1 MKKRFSWLLG
11 MAMSLSAAAQTTA
24 PDLKSAALSAH
35 MAKDYARAG
44 ALWDQALLV
53 PGGKPSAGDF
63 YNAACSWALAG
74 DATKAFLALDQATQ
88 AGWDRVADVRT
99 DADLAGLHPDKRWP
113 PMIATL
119 GAAVARAE
127 ARYNVPL
134 KRELEAIYETDQ
146 GTRRAMGPLQRRYGQ
161 QSPQLDSLFQRMQTQ
176 DAQNEARVEA
186 IITQYGWPG
195 ARLVGRTGS
204 MAAFL
209 VVQHS
214 NLAAIQKYLPLI
226 REETR
231 QGGLAPQ
238 NLALMEDRVL
248 VFQGQP
254 QVYGSQ
260 VRTNTS
266 TGQAEFFPIAEEARV
281 DERRATMGLGTLADY
296 AKGFGIEYV
305 PSKTGGAPVKTG
317 IK

>member
-11 MAMSLSAAAQTTA
+11 MALSLNAAAQTTA
-24 PDLKSAALSAH
+24 PALKGAAFAAH

-44 ALWDQALLV
+44 ALWDQALHV
-53 PGGKPSAGDF
+53 PGGTPSAGDF

-74 DATKAFLALDQATQ
+74 DAPKAFRALDQATR
-88 AGWDRVADVRT
+88 AGWDRASDVKT
-99 DADLAGLHPDKRWP
+99 DADLTSLHADRRWP
-113 PMIATL
+113 LMIGKL
-119 GAAVARAE
+119 EAAVARAE

-134 KRELEAIYETDQ
+134 KRELEAMYETDQ
-146 GTRRAMGPLQRRYGQ
+146 GTRRAMGPLQQRYGPK
-161 QSPQLDSLFQRMQTQ
+161 SPQLDSLFRRMQTQ
-176 DAQNEARVEA
+176 DAHNEARVEA
-186 IITQYGWPG
+186 IIAQHGWPG

-214 NLAAIQKYLPLI
+214 NLAAIQQYLPLI

-231 QGGLAPQ
+231 TGGLAPQ

-248 VFQGQP
+248 VFQGQS

-260 VRTNTS
+260 VRTNAN
-266 TGQAEFFPIAEEARV
+266 TGKAEFFPIAEEARV
-281 DERRATMGLGTLADY
+281 DERRATMGLGPLADY

-305 PSKTGGAPVKTG
+305 PSTTGGAPGTTGVK
-317 IK
+317 

>member
-11 MAMSLSAAAQTTA
+11 MAMSLGATAQTTA
-24 PDLKSAALSAH
+24 PDLKGAAFSAH

-44 ALWDQALLV
+44 ALWDQALRV

-88 AGWDRVADVRT
+88 AGWDRVTTLQT
-99 DADLAGLHPDKRWP
+99 DADLTGLHPDERWP
-113 PMIATL
+113 PMIAKL
-119 GAAVARAE
+119 AAAVVRAE
-127 ARYNVPL
+127 AHYNMPL
-134 KRELEAIYETDQ
+134 KRELEAMYETDQ
-146 GTRRAMGPLQRRYGQ
+146 GTRQAVGPLQRRYGQ
-161 QSPQLDSLFQRMQTQ
+161 QSPQLDSLFRRMQTQ

-226 REETR
+226 REEAR
-231 QGGLAPQ
+231 KGGLAPQ

-260 VRTNTS
+260 VRTS
-266 TGQAEFFPIAEEARV
+266 AGTGKAEFFPIAEEARV

-305 PSKTGGAPVKTG
+305 PSKTGGAPRKTVVK
-317 IK
+317 

>member
-1 MKKRFSWLLG
+1 MKKQFSWLLG
-11 MAMSLSAAAQTTA
+11 IAMSLSAAAQTTA
-24 PDLKSAALSAH
+24 PALKGAAFAAH
-35 MAKDYARAG
+35 MAKDYAQAG
-44 ALWDQALLV
+44 ALWDQALHG

-74 DATKAFLALDQATQ
+74 DATKAFRELDQATQ
-88 AGWDRVADVRT
+88 AGWDRVTALKT
-99 DADLAGLHPDKRWP
+99 DADLTGLHTDKRWP
-113 PMIATL
+113 PMIAKL
-119 GAAVARAE
+119 EAAVARSE

-134 KRELEAIYETDQ
+134 KRELEAMYETDQ
-146 GTRRAMGPLQRRYGQ
+146 GTRRAIGPLKQRYGQ
-161 QSPQLDSLFQRMQTQ
+161 KSPQLDSLFRRMQTQ
-176 DAQNEARVEA
+176 DAQNEARVDA
-186 IITQYGWPG
+186 IIAQYGWPG
-195 ARLVGRTGS
+195 ASLVGRTGS

-214 NLAAIQKYLPLI
+214 SLAAIQKYLPLI

-231 QGGLAPQ
+231 KGGLAPQ

-266 TGQAEFFPIAEEARV
+266 TGKAEFFPIAEEARV

-296 AKGFGIEYV
+296 AKGFGMEYV
-305 PSKTGGAPVKTG
+305 PSKTVGAPNKTVVK
-317 IK
+317 

>member
-11 MAMSLSAAAQTTA
+11 IAMSLSAAAQTTA
-24 PDLKSAALSAH
+24 PNLKGAALSAH

-44 ALWDQALLV
+44 ALWDQALHV
-53 PGGKPSAGDF
+53 PGDKPSAGDF

-74 DATKAFLALDQATQ
+74 DATKAFRALDQATQ
-88 AGWDRVADVRT
+88 AGWDRVTTLQT
-99 DADLAGLHPDKRWP
+99 DADLTGLHPDKRWP
-113 PMIATL
+113 PMITKLA
-119 GAAVARAE
+119 AAVARAE
-127 ARYNVPL
+127 AHYNVPL
-134 KRELEAIYETDQ
+134 KRELEAMYETDQ
-146 GTRRAMGPLQRRYGQ
+146 GTRRAIGPLQQRYGQ
-161 QSPQLDSLFQRMQTQ
+161 KSPQLDSLFRRMQTQ
-176 DAQNEARVEA
+176 DAQNEARVDA

-231 QGGLAPQ
+231 KGGLAPQ

-266 TGQAEFFPIAEEARV
+266 TGKAEFFPIAEEARV

-296 AKGFGIEYV
+296 AKGFGMEYV
-305 PSKTGGAPVKTG
+305 PLKTGGAPRKTVVK
-317 IK
+317 